1 MAELP
6 SGTVTFLFSDVEGST
21 RLLTRL
27 RGRYAE
33 VLAQHQRLLRAA
45 FDEHD
50 GHEVHTEGDA
60 FFVAF
65 VRASDAIA
73 AAVSAQRSLASQRWP
88 EGVDVR
94 VRMGVHTGEAEVRQ
108 HDYVGLDVHRAAR
121 ICAAGH
127 GGQVLISSSTRELVA
142 DELPSDVAL
151 RDLGEQRLKD
161 LDRPEYLFQLVVG
174 DLRADFPALASLSPG
189 SGGADGL
196 PPSPN
201 RTIGRRDDVRAVA
214 ARLRAGDLRLLT
226 LTGPG
231 GVGKTRLGLEAAR
244 AVHSGF
250 AAGARFVSLAAVRCA
265 TDVPAAIIQSLAIV
279 PLSGESTEQA
289 VTRFLSAKELLLVLD
304 NLEQVLAAAGFVSEL
319 LTTCPGLTVLATS
332 REALAL
338 AGEQRYPVAPLA
350 LPRDDHDTEALLRVP
365 AVALFCERVRSHDP
379 DFRLG
384 DANAAAVAEIC
395 RRLDGLPLA
404 IELAAARCGLLLSP
418 SELAE
423 RLNTALGALG
433 TSVRDAPARQQTMR
447 ATIDWSH
454 ELLSDDEKACF
465 ARFAVFAG
473 GATVEAAET
482 ITVADLDTLDR
493 LVAKSLLGRRQHG
506 RTPTR
511 LAMLETIRAYSTERF
526 ATAADQDAVR
536 ERHYCYFLALA
547 RRHGSDRA
555 LWGARGKDHLALLDA
570 EISNLHAALA
580 WAVGQDRAE
589 QALAMCVATGRYW
602 LMRDRYA
609 DALDWIDRVL
619 SVPGADA
626 YPALRARALCDKAWC
641 LWPLGRGAER
651 RTLMDEAQAIA
662 RQLAEPGLL
671 SHVLETRAQPAA
683 AAGRLDVAAT
693 LADEALHWAKA
704 AGDDWAIAVAAE
716 VRALAAG
723 SADELREHVDRAAA
737 LLDEAGNVYILAEL
751 LSAAAYQALR
761 LRSDRDARQFVER
774 AIPLAR
780 ELDNPYGWMAL
791 QGNYGLAALL
801 TGDADTAREAF
812 RDELRLCRELRV
824 LPLAAEGLL
833 GLAAIAAARD
843 DPDRAARLVGAA
855 AAHAYGSQQHDVKA
869 RLDAAFLDPART
881 RHGAD
886 DWDAAARDGS
896 ALRFE
901 DAIAY
906 ALQEPPA

>member
-1 MAELP
+1 
-6 SGTVTFLFSDVEGST
+6 
-21 RLLTRL
+21 
-27 RGRYAE
+27 
-33 VLAQHQRLLRAA
+33 
-45 FDEHD
+45 
-50 GHEVHTEGDA
+50 
-60 FFVAF
+60 
-65 VRASDAIA
+65 
-73 AAVSAQRSLASQRWP
+73 
-88 EGVDVR
+88 
-94 VRMGVHTGEAEVRQ
+94 
-108 HDYVGLDVHRAAR
+108 
-121 ICAAGH
+121 
-127 GGQVLISSSTRELVA
+127 
-142 DELPSDVAL
+142 
-151 RDLGEQRLKD
+151 
-161 LDRPEYLFQLVVG
+161 
-174 DLRADFPALASLSPG
+174 
-189 SGGADGL
+189 
-196 PPSPN
+196 
-201 RTIGRRDDVRAVA
+201 
-214 ARLRAGDLRLLT
+214 
-226 LTGPG
+226 
-231 GVGKTRLGLEAAR
+231 
-244 AVHSGF
+244 
-250 AAGARFVSLAAVRCA
+250 
-265 TDVPAAIIQSLAIV
+265 
-279 PLSGESTEQA
+279 
-289 VTRFLSAKELLLVLD
+289 
-304 NLEQVLAAAGFVSEL
+304 
-319 LTTCPGLTVLATS
+319 
-332 REALAL
+332 
-338 AGEQRYPVAPLA
+338 
-350 LPRDDHDTEALLRVP
+350 
-365 AVALFCERVRSHDP
+365 
-379 DFRLG
+379 
-384 DANAAAVAEIC
+384 
-395 RRLDGLPLA
+395 
-404 IELAAARCGLLLSP
+404 
-418 SELAE
+418 
-423 RLNTALGALG
+423 
-433 TSVRDAPARQQTMR
+433 MR

-465 ARFAVFAG
+465 ARFAVFVG

-536 ERHYCYFLALA
+536 ERHYRYFLALA

-580 WAVGQDRAE
+580 WAVGQNSAE

-626 YPALRARALCDKAWC
+626 YPALRTRALCDKAWC

-651 RTLMDEAQAIA
+651 RTIMDEAEAIA

-761 LRSDRDARQFVER
+761 LGSDRDARQFVER

-780 ELDNPYGWMAL
+780 ELDNPYGSMVL

-824 LPLAAEGLL
+824 LPVAAEGLL
-833 GLAAIAAARD
+833 GLAAIAEPATTRTAPPVSSAPPLHTPMAANNTTSR
-843 DPDRAARLVGAA
+843 PGSTQPSSTPPAHATAPTTGTPPPATAAHSGSKTRSPTPSKNRPHRSARTAEPLGRRGAA
-855 AAHAYGSQQHDVKA
+855 PAQ
-869 RLDAAFLDPART
+869 LDALRGRRWPVFAT
-881 RHGAD
+881 
-886 DWDAAARDGS
+886 
-896 ALRFE
+896 ALRE
-901 DAIAY
+901 RSSRSEAAPIHRS
-906 ALQEPPA
+906 